1 MRIPSGTAL
10 KTKITPCRR
19 EKSIFDIKNISMK
32 GIFTMK
38 NVIIFA
44 EYTEVAPKLEVKH
57 VDASQFDESIFAQQ
71 DWEIDSIMR
80 EIGAR

>member
-1 MRIPSGTAL
+1 
-10 KTKITPCRR
+10 
-19 EKSIFDIKNISMK
+19 MK
-32 GIFTMK
+32 GNITMK